1 MSHAVYISDE
11 LYSKLAERAQQAGQ
25 PLDAFVE
32 ERLASE
38 VTLPPITEEDEEED
52 EGEYDPAMDPL
63 APFIGAFEFDDDPG
77 WMERHDEYFAA
88 EGRPDVEA
96 E

>member
-11 LYSKLAERAQQAGQ
+11 LYSKLAERAQQEGQ
-25 PLDAFVE
+25 SLDAFVE
-32 ERLASE
+32 EHLAS
-38 VTLPPITEEDEEED
+38 VATQPPITEDE

-63 APFIGAFEFDDDPG
+63 APFIGAFAFDDDPG

>member
-11 LYSKLAERAQQAGQ
+11 LYSKLTERAQQEGQ
-25 PLDAFVE
+25 TLDAFVE
-32 ERLASE
+32 ERLASA
-38 VTLPPITEEDEEED
+38 VMQPPITEEEEE

-63 APFIGAFEFDDDPG
+63 APFIGAFAFDDDPG

-88 EGRPDVEA
+88 EGRTDVEA